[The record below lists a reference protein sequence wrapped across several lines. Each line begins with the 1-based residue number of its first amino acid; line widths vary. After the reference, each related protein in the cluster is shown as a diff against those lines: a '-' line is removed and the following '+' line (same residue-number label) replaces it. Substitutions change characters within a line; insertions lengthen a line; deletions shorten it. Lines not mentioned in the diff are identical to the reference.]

1 MRLIINLGNS
11 DLVVRESGNDKKY
24 LPCKGKNNCFAQ
36 RVQTIVEALNG
47 NDSLDINEDGKLNSP
62 IYIKVDDDNDHTFT
76 EIDFPILK
84 KEIQKAFE
92 LSDDRPLNVT
102 VFVTDQED
110 ESNKNLDTKNLAK
123 ILSGIYGKTVFPKVN
138 FEFKVITCNPS
149 DYSAV
154 HNEYS
159 QIFIEQKFENVM
171 VAIASG
177 TPAMNFALAT
187 CSIRYCKN
195 VKQFYSSQ
203 DKNLETNLYKLNYF
217 SDSEFLVAKEKLIK
231 IFEGGDYSAA
241 KILVSEPPLS
251 YIDGIDKFID
261 YFDKRRN
268 YQFKDA
274 YEAYL
279 ELTKISSNTYGMLKN
294 CSESLNKMDYCINSD
309 NKELDIKKDES
320 VLVLYE
326 SLQNAKFFYLKEQYF
341 TAVAFLNAFLD
352 MMTSYIIGK
361 ALDFN
366 LIYNGVWYKG
376 LDSLLEKKVFINE
389 LVKTNFSNEISQW
402 YKNEGKPEISFKE
415 KKYLVIRML
424 SKLPKESI
432 NINRETLINFGNLY
446 NCQKQFKAFSNIR
459 NSLPIA
465 HSPKSI
471 SKKTIE
477 NSLSDYYGNN
487 YTISGDNKFLSVIDV
502 FKSIL
507 IKSANGSFDNQFNDY
522 RDIGLDILKSL
533 SLNND

>member
-1 MRLIINLGNS
+1 MRLIINMGNH
-11 DLVVRESGNDKKY
+11 DLRVRESGNDNNY
-24 LPCKGKNNCFAQ
+24 LPCNENYSQ
-36 RVQTIVEALNG
+36 RVQTVVEALNG
-47 NDSLDINEDGKLNSP
+47 NDSLDINEDGRLNSP
-62 IYIKVDDDNDHTFT
+62 IYIKVDDDKDHTFT
-76 EIDFPILK
+76 VIDFPILK

-92 LSDDRPLNVT
+92 LSDERPLNVT

-110 ESNKNLDTKNLAK
+110 KSKNNLDTKNLAK
-123 ILSGIYGKTVFPKVN
+123 ILSGIYGKTMFPEVN

-159 QIFIEQKFENVM
+159 QIFLEQNFGNVM

-177 TPAMNFALAT
+177 TPAMNHALAT

-195 VKQFYSSQ
+195 VKQFYSSKTN
-203 DKNLETNLYKLNYF
+203 DGKDTNLFKLNYF
-217 SDSEFLVAKEKLIK
+217 SNSEFLVAKEKLIN

-241 KILVSEPPLS
+241 KILISEPPLS
-251 YIDGIDKFID
+251 YIEGIDKFID

-279 ELTKISSNTYGMLKN
+279 ELIKVNSNTYGLLKK
-294 CSESLNKMDYCINSD
+294 CSESLNKMYYCINSN
-309 NKELDIKKDES
+309 NKELNISEDES

-366 LIYNGVWYKG
+366 LIYNGVWYKD
-376 LDSLLEKKVFINE
+376 LDSLLEKKVFNNE
-389 LVKTNFSNEISQW
+389 IVKTNFSKEISLW
-402 YKNEGKPEISFKE
+402 YKNEGKPEIPFKE

-446 NCQKQFKAFSNIR
+446 NCQKQFKDFSNIR

-477 NSLSDYYGNN
+477 NSLSNYCGNN
-487 YTISGDNKFLSVIDV
+487 YTISGDNKFLSIIDV

-507 IKSANGSFDNQFNDY
+507 IKSVNGSFDNQFNDY
-522 RDIGLDILKSL
+522 REIGLDILKSL